1 MYLRELG
8 TNQAGLMFGYDI
20 WCQYS
25 ANLYSRFE
33 KDTLL
38 RDVAHLVKDAQ
49 GVIGPLHILGHTA
62 RCQTLYSAGTTPHAG
77 RTCGD
82 NVESPFSETKI
93 LGPVIKHKNDGNR
106 QDTIITVITEF
117 NFRSQLRLRTL
128 HSWYSMD
135 SPHHYTQLG
144 ISQSATLIL
153 PKRSTNWPLP
163 SRT

>member
-1 MYLRELG
+1 MY
-8 TNQAGLMFGYDI
+8 GYNI

-25 ANLYSRFE
+25 VNLRARFE
-33 KDTLL
+33 RDVLL
-38 RDVAHLVKDAQ
+38 QNVAHLLKDAQ
-49 GVIGPLHILGHTA
+49 GLIGPLHILGHTS

-117 NFRSQLRLRTL
+117 NFRSQLRL
-128 HSWYSMD
+128 HKYFD
-135 SPHHYTQLG
+135 
-144 ISQSATLIL
+144 
-153 PKRSTNWPLP
+153 RSYFNP
-163 SRT
+163 